1 METAM
6 ATSDNTGDRA
16 RGGGGSPRQPDPLA
30 GRPSRRRFLQYTG
43 LGAAAAVAVG
53 VTGGP
58 AVGGVTRGSASATP
72 LPEGLTGSIADV
84 KHVVILMQ
92 ENRSF
97 DHYFGTLSGV
107 RGFGDKQIL
116 TYQNGNTV
124 FQQPDRARTD
134 HGYLLPYNLTDQTDA
149 DLDHSWE
156 GDHEARNGGA
166 WNKWVPAKTEETMG
180 YFTRSEIPFQ
190 YAVADAFTICD
201 GYHQAIMA
209 PTSPNRMYFWTG
221 TSSGRTSNP
230 NDYEVDFGPDAGTPE
245 VTTYPEL
252 LQAAGINWRVYTN
265 DQVGDSGTFPD
276 YFLGDYGDNP
286 LWFYQQYNST
296 NSRQGGTSQLATRGA
311 VTPWQTDAGA
321 PPLGKTHAAYV
332 LSPFIKDVKKNS
344 LPQVSWIV
352 APAGY
357 CEHPSY
363 TPDYG
368 AHYVNTV
375 LQTLLANPDL
385 WKTTALFITYDEHDG
400 FFDHQ
405 LPPCPEVSVTDEY
418 IAGLPIGP
426 GNRVPMLICSPW
438 TRGGYVDSNV
448 YDHTS
453 MLRFL
458 ATWTGVKPANVT
470 SWRASVT
477 GDLTAAFDFQNP
489 DFSIPA
495 NIPTLDQTWT
505 LTQLTGGSTTPPA
518 EGDQKMPTQEPG
530 TRPHR
535 PASHQ
540 PQADVTVDRTTGQVT
555 ASLTNTGT
563 VGVSLAVYP
572 DNYLPFTPV
581 PVTVLPS
588 APRSYV
594 WNATLTGGK
603 YAFSVYG
610 PDGFLTSFAG
620 QVVPAGQN
628 AGPVPVVTAALRSG
642 PVLVVIAALPS
653 GPATTVELT
662 LANEGQGEI
671 VYTLTPNDYE
681 GRTQTVTV
689 TLGSPKTISW
699 PTSQYGYYDVV
710 ITTNTRDGFRRR
722 YAGRI
727 A

>member
-1 METAM
+1 MPVP
-6 ATSDNTGDRA
+6 G
-16 RGGGGSPRQPDPLA
+16 L
-30 GRPSRRRFLQYTG
+30 SRRRFLQYTG
-43 LGAAAAVAVG
+43 LGAAAAVTAG
-53 VTGGP
+53 CHRGPAAAATGGSP
-58 AVGGVTRGSASATP
+58 AASKV
-72 LPEGLTGSIADV
+72 LPEGWSGTIADV

-97 DHYFGTLSGV
+97 DHYFGTLRGV

-116 TYQNGNTV
+116 TYPNGTNV
-124 FQQPDRARTD
+124 FQQPDKARSD
-134 HGYLLPYNLTDQTDA
+134 LGYLLPYNLTDQVDG
-149 DLDHSWE
+149 DLDHSWV
-156 GDHEARNGGA
+156 GDHEARNGA
-166 WNKWVPAKTEETMG
+166 LWNNWVPAKTEETMG
-180 YFTRSEIPFQ
+180 YFTRDEIPFQ

-230 NDYEVDFGPDAGTPE
+230 GDYAVHFGPDAGTAE

-252 LQAAGINWRVYTN
+252 LQKAGISWQVYTN
-265 DQVGDSGTFPD
+265 DQVGDSGSYPD

-296 NSRQGGTSQLATRGA
+296 NSRNGGTGALAVRGA
-311 VTPWQTDAGA
+311 VTPWQTGAGA
-321 PPLGKTHAAYV
+321 PPMSKTHAAYV
-332 LSPFIKDVKKNS
+332 LSTFIKDVKSSK

-375 LQTLLANPDL
+375 LQTLFSNPGL
-385 WKTTALFITYDEHDG
+385 WNTTALFITYDEHDG
-400 FFDHQ
+400 FFDHR
-405 LPPCPEVSVTDEY
+405 LPPYPEASVTDEY
-418 IAGLPIGP
+418 ISGWPIGP
-426 GNRVPMLICSPW
+426 GTRVPMLICSPW

-453 MLRFL
+453 MLQFL
-458 ATWTGVKPANVT
+458 AAWTGVKPANVT
-470 SWRASVT
+470 PWRASVT
-477 GDLTAAFDFQNP
+477 GDLTPAFDFGHP

-495 NIPTLDQTWT
+495 NIPTLDQTWA

-518 EGDQKMPTQEPG
+518 EGAQQMPTQERG

-535 PASHQ
+535 PTLHQSH
-540 PQADVTVDRTTGQVT
+540 ADVTVDRTTSQVT
-555 ASLTNTGT
+555 AALTNVGT
-563 VGVSLAVYP
+563 VGVSFAIYP
-572 DNYLPFTPV
+572 DAYLPFAST
-581 PVTVLPS
+581 PVTVLQSSPG
-588 APRSYV
+588 SYV
-594 WNATLTGGK
+594 WDATLTGGK

-620 QVVPAGQN
+620 EIVAAGRSV
-628 AGPVPVVTAALRSG
+628 GPVPVVTASLQ
-642 PVLVVIAALPS
+642 S

-662 LANEGQGEI
+662 LANEGQEEI
-671 VYTLTPNDYE
+671 LYTLTPNDYE
-681 GRTQTVTV
+681 ARTQTVAV

-699 PTSQYGYYDVV
+699 PTDQYGYYDVV
-710 ITTNTRDGFRRR
+710 ITTNTGDGFRRR